1 MIAETPIEEWPDRLE
16 AALKAGGNSRHRVFV
31 VRETDSTQEAA
42 RRIGASANDVVV
54 AWRQTAGR
62 GRLGRRWFDPENL
75 GIAATFVRTA
85 AAPEYLAV
93 ASAVG
98 TAWAAEKLLDGPVG
112 IKWPNDIM
120 VDGRKLAGILIQQTS
135 DLAFIGIGMNVNQ
148 IRWPATLADRAV
160 SLAQI
165 SRPVDRL
172 EALGILLPA
181 LFRSLFQARDV
192 LEEEFARRD
201 CLRGSRATFLTGQ
214 EIVTG
219 RVLRTDPG
227 RGLLLSTDAGEVF
240 LPAATT
246 TMCRAADVET
256 RGTAPVTPVAK
267 TSH

>member
-1 MIAETPIEEWPDRLE
+1 MIGETPIEEWADRLE
-16 AALKAGGNSRHRVFV
+16 AALEAGGGARHRVFV

-62 GRLGRRWFDPENL
+62 GRLGRRWQDPENL

-85 AAPEYLAV
+85 AAPEYLAI

-98 TAWAAEKLLDGPVG
+98 TARAAEKLLDGPVG
-112 IKWPNDIM
+112 IKWPNDIV
-120 VDGRKLAGILIQQTS
+120 VDGRKLAGILIQQS
-135 DLAFIGIGMNVNQ
+135 SGLAFIGIGMNVNQ
-148 IRWPATLADRAV
+148 IRWPPKLADRAV
-160 SLAQI
+160 SLAQLA
-165 SRPVDRL
+165 SPVDRL
-172 EALGILLPA
+172 EALRILLPA
-181 LFRSLFQARDV
+181 VFRSLSQEKTV

-201 CLRGSRATFLTGQ
+201 CLRGSRATFRSGQ

-246 TMCRAADVET
+246 TLRRAAEADT
-256 RGTAPVTPVAK
+256 RGAADSSAP
-267 TSH
+267 

>member
-1 MIAETPIEEWPDRLE
+1 MIGETPIEEWADRLE
-16 AALKAGGNSRHRVFV
+16 AALEACGGSQHRVFV
-31 VRETDSTQEAA
+31 VRETDSTQAAA

-62 GRLGRRWFDPENL
+62 GRLGRRWLDPENL

-98 TAWAAEKLLDGPVG
+98 TAQAAEKLLDRPVG
-112 IKWPNDIM
+112 IKWPNDII

-135 DLAFIGIGMNVNQ
+135 SLAFIGIGMNVNQ
-148 IRWPATLADRAV
+148 IRWPPKLADRAV

-172 EALGILLPA
+172 EALRILLPA
-181 LFRSLFQARDV
+181 VFRSLSQERAV
-192 LEEEFARRD
+192 LEKEFARRD
-201 CLRGSRATFLTGQ
+201 WLRGSRATFQRDQ

-219 RVLRTDPG
+219 QVLRTDPG

-246 TMCRAADVET
+246 TVRRAAETDT
-256 RGTAPVTPVAK
+256 RGAV
-267 TSH
+267 S

>member
-1 MIAETPIEEWPDRLE
+1 MIGETPIEEWADRLE
-16 AALKAGGNSRHRVFV
+16 AALKAGGGDQHRVFV

-42 RRIGASANDVVV
+42 RRIGASAKDVVV

-62 GRLGRRWFDPENL
+62 GRLGRRWLDPENL

-98 TAWAAEKLLDGPVG
+98 TARAAEKLLDGPVG
-112 IKWPNDIM
+112 IKWPNDII

-135 DLAFIGIGMNVNQ
+135 GLAFIGIGMNVNQ
-148 IRWPATLADRAV
+148 IHWPPNLADRAV
-160 SLAQI
+160 SLAQM
-165 SRPVDRL
+165 SRPMDRL
-172 EALGILLPA
+172 EALRILLPA
-181 LFRSLFQARDV
+181 VLGSLSQERAV

-201 CLRGSRATFLTGQ
+201 CLRGSRATFLRGQ

-246 TMCRAADVET
+246 TLLRAEEAETRRAAP
-256 RGTAPVTPVAK
+256 ATPVAK
-267 TSH
+267 TSG